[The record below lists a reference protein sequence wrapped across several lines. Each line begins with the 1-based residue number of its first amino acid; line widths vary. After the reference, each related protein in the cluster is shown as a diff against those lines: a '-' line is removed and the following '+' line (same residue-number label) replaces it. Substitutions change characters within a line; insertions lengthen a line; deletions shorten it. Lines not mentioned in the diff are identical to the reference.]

1 MARTEARIKTSIW
14 NSDPEFISLP
24 SSAQR
29 LYLLLCSQSTINLC
43 GVIALTP
50 GRWARMAIDTSTES
64 IEADLAVL
72 EAERFVI
79 VDRETEEVLVRTMM
93 KHDHVLEIPKVRGAA
108 IAQLETVISLRIYDE
123 IAVMLEVPTK
133 AQANTLYPNPV
144 YPISKNDI
152 PICVRAHADSRL
164 QTPDSRL
171 H

>member
-14 NSDPEFISLP
+14 THDDVFLSLP

-29 LYLLLCSQSTINLC
+29 LYLLLCSQSTVNLC

-50 GRWARMAIDTSTES
+50 GRWARMASDTTIAS
-64 IEADLAVL
+64 IEADLEVL
-72 EAERFVI
+72 ESRDFVI
-79 VDRETEEVLVRTMM
+79 IDRETQEVFVRTLM

-108 IAQLETVISLRIYDE
+108 CDQLETVISTKIYGL
-123 IAVMLEVPTK
+123 IAGILGTGANK
-133 AQANTLYPNPV
+133 QANTLYPNPV

-152 PICVRAHADSRL
+152 PTCVRAHADSRL

-171 H
+171 L